1 MQPHQGA
8 VMPTALPP
16 TILITPSSPQMPTP
30 QPRPAMVGTL
40 QLQHPRPTPTTWS
53 PMHVYKSARP
63 SENNV
68 QSPVTETHLEGG
80 SEE

>member
-1 MQPHQGA
+1 MS
-8 VMPTALPP
+8 TALPP
-16 TILITPSSPQMPTP
+16 TILITPSSPQTPTP

-53 PMHVYKSARP
+53 PMYVYKSAHP
-63 SENNV
+63 SKNNV